1 MEMDTNFFNDP
12 ILMDAFVKALFA
24 VVLGGLI
31 GVERS
36 LNGTAAGLRTCM
48 MISLAACLF
57 TILSVVAEPDEWRIA
72 PQIVTGVGFLGA
84 GAVLHGRDHVH
95 GLTTAAS
102 VWLVAAIGM
111 TCGAGL
117 YAVAAAVTVLALVLL
132 AVFHPIS
139 HWLEHCCDQLPAKQK
154 TQASRLAV
162 QSPRV
167 SKRAFSSRKIRR
179 R

>member
-1 MEMDTNFFNDP
+1 MHFSAALDP
-12 ILMDAFVKALFA
+12 VLVDACLKALLA
-24 VVLGGLI
+24 IILGGLI
-31 GVERS
+31 GIERS
-36 LNGTAAGLRTCM
+36 LTGTPAGLRTCM

-84 GAVLHGRDHVH
+84 GAVLHGRDQVH

-111 TCGAGL
+111 TCGVGL
-117 YAVAAAVTVLALVLL
+117 YAVAVTVTLFALLLL
-132 AVFHPIS
+132 AVFHPVS
-139 HWLEHCCDQLPAKQK
+139 HWLERCGETAATPKNRP
-154 TQASRLAV
+154 SRLAV
-162 QSPRV
+162 QSPRI

>member
-1 MEMDTNFFNDP
+1 MHFPIALDP
-12 ILMDAFVKALFA
+12 VLLDACLKALLA
-24 VVLGGLI
+24 VVLGGLVGI
-31 GVERS
+31 ERS
-36 LNGTAAGLRTCM
+36 LNGTPAGLRTCM

-84 GAVLHGRDHVH
+84 GAVLHGRDQVH

-111 TCGAGL
+111 TCGVGL
-117 YAVAAAVTVLALVLL
+117 FSVAAAVTVLALVLL
-132 AVFHPIS
+132 AVLRPIS
-139 HWLEHCCDQLPAKQK
+139 HWLEHCCNRPQSKKVPI
-154 TQASRLAV
+154 SRLTA
-162 QSPRV
+162 STPRV

>member
-1 MEMDTNFFNDP
+1 MDTNLIADP
-12 ILMDAFVKALFA
+12 ILQQAVVKALFA
-24 VVLGGLI
+24 VVLGGLVGI
-31 GVERS
+31 ERS
-36 LNGTAAGLRTCM
+36 LTGTPAGLRTCM

-57 TILSVVAEPDEWRIA
+57 TILSVVAEPAEWRIA

-84 GAVLHGRDHVH
+84 GAVLHGRDQVH

-111 TCGAGL
+111 TCGIGL
-117 YAVAAAVTVLALVLL
+117 YSVAAAVTFLALVLL
-132 AVFHPIS
+132 AVFHPLS
-139 HWLEHCCDQLPAKQK
+139 RWLERCCDEPPAKK
-154 TQASRLAV
+154 AAPSRLAV